1 MLSIL
6 CLKWGDKYGPE
17 YVNRLYNQ
25 CKEFIKL
32 DFNFYCATDNSK
44 NLNSKIKILDYNDY
58 AIPIGKYGKKVFTAE
73 KIKLLSDERF
83 YGTRALLL
91 DLDLLILKDLTNYL
105 NNFHPDKLALYQ
117 SWWFDTKLFKRY
129 YGKVTCRI
137 NSSFMYAYPQ
147 KVKIIKEKLFNKNY
161 DYYSLKFYSLDRTIQ
176 YNFLEHIEF
185 HKDKKLLYSYSNSKN
200 KNKLNY
206 KVCIFNNSHGRGED
220 LHELN
225 NWASDYWKSYD

>member
-91 DLDLLILKDLTNYL
+91 DSDLLILKDLTNYL
-105 NNFHPDKLALYQ
+105 NNFHPDKLALYE

-129 YGKVTCRI
+129 YGKVTCRL

-176 YNFLEHIEF
+176 YNFLEQIEF

>member
-1 MLSIL
+1 
-6 CLKWGDKYGPE
+6 
-17 YVNRLYNQ
+17 
-25 CKEFIKL
+25 
-32 DFNFYCATDNSK
+32 
-44 NLNSKIKILDYNDY
+44 
-58 AIPIGKYGKKVFTAE
+58 
-73 KIKLLSDERF
+73 
-83 YGTRALLL
+83 
-91 DLDLLILKDLTNYL
+91 
-105 NNFHPDKLALYQ
+105 
-117 SWWFDTKLFKRY
+117 
-129 YGKVTCRI
+129 
-137 NSSFMYAYPQ
+137 MYAYPQ

-185 HKDKKLLYSYSNSKN
+185 HKDKKLLYSYSNSKI

>member
-32 DFNFYCATDNSK
+32 DFIFYCATDNPK
-44 NLNSKIKILDYNDY
+44 KLNSKIKILDYNDY

-105 NNFHPDKLALYQ
+105 NNFHPDKLALYE
-117 SWWFDTKLFKRY
+117 SWWFDPKLFRRY
-129 YGKVTCRI
+129 YGKVTCRL

-147 KVKIIKEKLFNKNY
+147 KVKIIKG
-161 DYYSLKFYSLDRTIQ
+161 
-176 YNFLEHIEF
+176 NFI
-185 HKDKKLLYSYSNSKN
+185 K
-200 KNKLNY
+200 
-206 KVCIFNNSHGRGED
+206 
-220 LHELN
+220 
-225 NWASDYWKSYD
+225 